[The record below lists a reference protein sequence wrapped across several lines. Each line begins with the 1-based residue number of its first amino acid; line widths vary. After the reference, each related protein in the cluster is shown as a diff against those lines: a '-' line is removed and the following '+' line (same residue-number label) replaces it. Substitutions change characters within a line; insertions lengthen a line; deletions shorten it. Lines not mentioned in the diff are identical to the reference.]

1 MSDCVDQMSDIKYN
15 AITEMCIL
23 TDCCVL
29 RESIWGV
36 HAWGFGLAQIQE
48 SPSEKMTLLL

>member
-23 TDCCVL
+23 TDCCML

-36 HAWGFGLAQIQE
+36 HAWGFGSAHIQE
-48 SPSEKMTLLL
+48 SPSEKMALLW